1 MAGLIVHASRSRFE
15 AFMKCSR
22 YGYLQFHWGGRGIVK
37 VGKNIYLTTGI
48 WLHKGLEEIGRWILE
63 QQKKKL
69 VIEEIPEHVLDRILD
84 IVRTGMFKELFP
96 ENWREINGGY
106 DLSSETLDE
115 EGNKRELSE
124 YEWEQR
130 QQYTFDEQSAL
141 IEGLL
146 RVFCLRVVPNW
157 LTRFRI
163 VAIELDMAFPLVKNE
178 DWEVI
183 QSARIDWVL
192 QEIESKDL
200 FLVSF
205 KGYRQFGEHEAKEAS
220 HDTQGLSESWAFDEY
235 LKNKNISKRIMGVQM
250 LYLIK
255 GARKETKR
263 GNRNYEQQSPLIR
276 GFRRLNEDGIEYAHS
291 WFYPDTRDEDQRNE
305 SGVRALGKSW
315 EKFDVFKGQA
325 LEELGGVKGWISR
338 LNREVIGHGEGDWE
352 IQPECGDI
360 LAEQVKQPEV
370 YLRHDRDIES
380 WLRQTKGRE
389 QEIAFK
395 LLLEDTYDGAWKAGN
410 YPENLK
416 YNFEAYMDDC
426 FPMNRKA
433 CHYYPG
439 EQNDCQ
445 YIPICFG
452 TDEERNNPLENG
464 YTERRPHHKAE
475 LVQIE
480 GVK

>member
-1 MAGLIVHASRSRFE
+1 MSLIVHASRSRFE

-48 WLHKGLEEIGRWILE
+48 WIHKGLEEIGKWILE

-69 VIEEIPEHVLDRILD
+69 VIEEIPEYVMDRILD

-141 IEGLL
+141 IEALL
-146 RVFCLRVVPNW
+146 RVFVIRIVTIW
-157 LTRFRI
+157 LVKYRI
-163 VAIELDMAFPLVKNE
+163 VAIELDMSFPLVKNE

-235 LKNKNISKRIMGVQM
+235 LKIKQIKKSIMGVRM

-263 GNRNYEQQSPLIR
+263 GNRNYEQVSPLIR

-291 WFYPDTRDEDQRNE
+291 WFYPDTRDEDQRND

-315 EKFDVFKGQA
+315 EKFDVFKGQG
-325 LEELGGVKGWISR
+325 LEELGGVKGWIFK
-338 LNREVIGHGEGDWE
+338 LNGSNGHGEGFRYYK
-352 IQPECGDI
+352 IQPDCGDI
-360 LAEQVKQPEV
+360 LAEQVKEPEV

-395 LLLEDTYDGAWKAGN
+395 LALRPSYFKDVYDVELQNKRS
-410 YPENLK
+410 E
-416 YNFEAYMDDC
+416 EYMDDC

-464 YTERRPHHKAE
+464 FTWRIPHHKAE

>member
-1 MAGLIVHASRSRFE
+1 MKGGKVLTVHASRSRFE

-22 YGYLQFHWGGRGIVK
+22 FGYLQFHWGGRGIVK

-48 WLHKGLEEIGRWILE
+48 WLHKGLELIGQWIKTNQSKGIKE
-63 QQKKKL
+63 
-69 VIEEIPEHVLDRILD
+69 VPEHILD
-84 IVRTGMFKELFP
+84 WIIEQVVKGMFAELFP

-146 RVFCLRVVPNW
+146 RVFCLRVVPIW
-157 LTRFRI
+157 LSKFRI
-163 VAIELDMAFPLVKNE
+163 VAIELDMAFTLVKTE

-235 LKNKNISKRIMGVQM
+235 LKIKQIKKSIMGVRM

-255 GARKETKR
+255 GTRKETKR
-263 GNRNYEQQSPLIR
+263 GNRNYEQVSPLIR

-291 WFYPDTRDEDQRNE
+291 WFYPDTRSEDQRND

-325 LEELGGVKGWISR
+325 LEELGGVKGWISE
-338 LNREVIGHGEGDWE
+338 LDLINQGFQG

-360 LAEQVKQPEV
+360 LSEQVKEPEV

-395 LLLEDTYDGAWKAGN
+395 LALRRSY
-410 YPENLK
+410 LK
-416 YNFEAYMDDC
+416 NAYSDEERNVAHRQFMDDC

-439 EQNDCQ
+439 QTNDCQ

-464 YTERRPHHKAE
+464 FTWRIPHHKSE